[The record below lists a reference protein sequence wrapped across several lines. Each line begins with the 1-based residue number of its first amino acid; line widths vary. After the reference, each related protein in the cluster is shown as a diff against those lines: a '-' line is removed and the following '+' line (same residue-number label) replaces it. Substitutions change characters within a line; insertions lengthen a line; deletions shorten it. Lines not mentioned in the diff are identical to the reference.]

1 MQQDRESEFIPT
13 ETSPASIDELM
24 NEFELSEA
32 DLEQRAQEYETE
44 NWSLGHERIYTG
56 SQGRWR
62 VFYAMTSPT
71 KPFLKN

>member
-1 MQQDRESEFIPT
+1 MAT
-13 ETSPASIDELM
+13 IDELM

-44 NWSLGHERIYTG
+44 NRSLGHERIYAG

-62 VFYAMTSPT
+62 IFHVMTPPT
-71 KPFLKN
+71 KAFFKELGM

>member
-32 DLEQRAQEYETE
+32 DFEQRAQEYETE
-44 NWSLGHERIYTG
+44 TWSLGHERIYAG

-62 VFYAMTSPT
+62 IFHAMTRLP
-71 KPFLKN
+71 KHF